1 MSLTA
6 EVLRPTPNKFSDPET
21 TAKGEKRAIVSM
33 KALETLWFNTGTICN
48 LACSHCYIESSPEND
63 DLIYLRTEEVVRYL
77 DELEELDAGQIEIGF
92 TGGEPFMNP
101 SFPEML
107 EACLQRGHRVLVLTN
122 AMRPMMKQ
130 SDHLQNLQRRWGEQL
145 TLRISLDHYTQS
157 LHDEERGEFA
167 WQKTMPGVQWLV
179 ERGFSL
185 QVAGRT
191 CWPESEEE
199 IRQGFANLF
208 EQLDLQLDAD
218 NPAHLV
224 LFPEMDEGRDVP
236 EITDACWGILDVSPD
251 NMMCATSRMIVHR
264 KGEPEARIAACT
276 LLPYDPQFDLGSS
289 LGRANTSV
297 SLNHPFCSEFCVL
310 GGASCSA

>member
-185 QVAGRT
+185 QGAGRT